1 LIEPLQ
7 APEATAGGLIL
18 KESNTGIQQMHDAVL
33 GLVIA
38 AGADC
43 KVKVSKGD
51 TVLFVKK
58 GVSDVPVGPKNE
70 TAHFVAEESII
81 AILNE

>member
-1 LIEPLQ
+1 MYLLCSVFYPGGGGGGKRTSCKAVGCFSEQHSDVRLPDFVQ
-7 APEATAGGLIL
+7 ATAGGLIL

-43 KVKVSKGD
+43 KVRS
-51 TVLFVKK
+51 L
-58 GVSDVPVGPKNE
+58 
-70 TAHFVAEESII
+70 IR
-81 AILNE
+81 